1 MFLVLTFGLPVIMFI
16 SAAIP
21 IFVLNQES
29 SLSTIGYVDQTGQL
43 AAVAGVSSGERSLT
57 FISFP
62 SVTAAR
68 AALQQEEIGGY
79 LVIPAGYFEDQPA
92 TFYADQPPGEGLK
105 TGLATFM
112 RKAMLANQPEW
123 LLERLADP
131 TDVTYAVQADNV
143 EITEGLGLAF
153 QVALPFVLVLM
164 FAFIV
169 LTGTNQMGSAIIR
182 EKEQRSMEMVITSVS
197 PQQLVAGNVLG
208 LALLSLTQLAIWS
221 AGGALAVG
229 LMLASLPEMQRIVFP
244 WHVISWALLLGIP
257 GYLLYAVLAAGL
269 GVIAG
274 DSRQAQQLAGL
285 LGLLGMVP
293 LWLAGLLLSAPNSPI
308 IVALTLFPLTAPMIS
323 LMRMALG
330 TVPLWQLIASFWLII
345 ISLLASIWLV
355 ARIFRAAM
363 LMYGQALRP
372 GQLIQALREK

>member
-1 MFLVLTFGLPVIMFI
+1 
-16 SAAIP
+16 
-21 IFVLNQES
+21 
-29 SLSTIGYVDQTGQL
+29 
-43 AAVAGVSSGERSLT
+43 
-57 FISFP
+57 
-62 SVTAAR
+62 
-68 AALQQEEIGGY
+68 
-79 LVIPAGYFEDQPA
+79 
-92 TFYADQPPGEGLK
+92 
-105 TGLATFM
+105 
-112 RKAMLANQPEW
+112 MLANQPEW

-131 TDVTYAVQADNV
+131 TDVTFAVQADNV